1 MPIKNFSQ
9 YLLEEEREVYFTF
22 GRMNPPTI
30 GHGKVM
36 DTLAS
41 KSGKS
46 DYKVYLSHSQNPKK
60 DPLTYEQKIKHVRK
74 MFPKHARQVIMDKKV
89 KNVFDVAA
97 ALYDQGYVKVNMV
110 VGEDRIREFE
120 VLLNK
125 YNGKKARHGFYNF
138 KSINIVSAGARDPD
152 ATGVEGMSASKQRD
166 NASKNDF
173 VTFSQGVPKTMSN
186 KDARKLFNDV
196 RTGMGLK
203 ETTEFKNHIELKPV
217 SETREQY
224 VQGDLYE
231 VGDTVV
237 VKENDELV
245 KVAVLGANYV
255 IIERTD
261 GTRLLKWID
270 AVELI
275 EKGSGKKQ
283 DPDIKDREGTQPARY
298 HTGLKKS
305 TKAKR
310 DAHFKKHGKKDDDDS
325 SAYKP
330 APGDA
335 TAKTKPSKYTK
346 AFKDMYN
353 EAKEKEVHVRM
364 DNLGKDEDKVVDILQ
379 KYEKKGVLKFYDNT
393 DKGVIF
399 KLLKPAM
406 LSGLNRELKRFYT
419 DAQLSEGVEFSFEMC
434 LNAETT
440 PQMLRRWMSK
450 TIQKKQYS
458 QVADYI
464 KKQMEKDNNR
474 HSPEYYASELVRKH
488 GLKLDVRALG
498 KMVKNE
504 ETDPVKNARADIE
517 REKEAD
523 KKKHDKILDR
533 ARLARAK
540 AKNRET
546 K

>member
-1 MPIKNFSQ
+1 
-9 YLLEEEREVYFTF
+9 
-22 GRMNPPTI
+22 
-30 GHGKVM
+30 
-36 DTLAS
+36 
-41 KSGKS
+41 
-46 DYKVYLSHSQNPKK
+46 
-60 DPLTYEQKIKHVRK
+60 
-74 MFPKHARQVIMDKKV
+74 VI
-89 KNVFDVAA
+89 
-97 ALYDQGYVKVNMV
+97 
-110 VGEDRIREFE
+110 
-120 VLLNK
+120 
-125 YNGKKARHGFYNF
+125 
-138 KSINIVSAGARDPD
+138 SAGARDPD
-152 ATGVEGMSASKQRD
+152 AAGVEGMSASKQRE

-203 ETTEFKNHIELKPV
+203 ETTEFKNHISLKPV

-224 VQGDLYE
+224 VQGELYE

-245 KVAVLGANYV
+245 TVAVLGANYV
-255 IIERTD
+255 IVERTD
-261 GTRLLKWID
+261 GTRLRKWLD
-270 AVELI
+270 AVELV
-275 EKGSGKKQ
+275 EKGTGKKQ

-298 HTGLKKS
+298 HAGLKKS

-330 APGDA
+330 APGDKS
-335 TAKTKPSKYTK
+335 TETKPSKYTK

-353 EAKEKEVHVRM
+353 E
-364 DNLGKDEDKVVDILQ
+364 
-379 KYEKKGVLKFYDNT
+379 
-393 DKGVIF
+393 
-399 KLLKPAM
+399 
-406 LSGLNRELKRFYT
+406 
-419 DAQLSEGVEFSFEMC
+419 GVEISFEMC

-440 PQMLRRWMSK
+440 PQMLKRWMSK

-523 KKKHDKILDR
+523 KIKHDKLLDR

-540 AKNRET
+540 QKNRAT